1 MNIVFNYLENDYN
14 DKKLFDLYYLIS
26 KCQICQIYKIY
37 SNFNKE
43 KKDFILNFALL
54 YTDLYESNLYFNLS
68 IKKKIM
74 IINIIRKLIE
84 LFGLDKFV
92 FLDIN
97 KTEEYMKEIY
107 IDMKKINEKIII

>member
-1 MNIVFNYLENDYN
+1 MNIVFDYLENDYN

-26 KCQICQIYKIY
+26 TIKNSFKL
-37 SNFNKE
+37 E
-43 KKDFILNFALL
+43 KYKDFILNFALL
-54 YTDLYESNLYFNLS
+54 YTDLYESNLDFNLS

-84 LFGLDKFV
+84 LVGLDKFV

-107 IDMKKINEKIII
+107 IDMKKINEKIIIL